1 MAFTQEPFAQATTDW
16 DLERLY
22 TDLASAKQKV
32 APHKKKGLTD
42 VEKLHLRG
50 LLCGY
55 SPSEIASQLIKTAK
69 GVEVDLSNTLYRY
82 AETLTGR
89 PLNTLENWR
98 NIVDWLEVGGYR
110 QEVSPGSKG
119 EGRSSPQNPNFTD
132 WGEAPDVCVFY
143 GRRSELATLRQW
155 IVDQRCRLV
164 ALLGMGGIGKTALS
178 VRLSEQIQGE
188 FEYVIWRSLRHA
200 PPIGDLLTNLIEFFS
215 FHQESKPDL
224 SQLIDYLRRHRCL
237 VVLDEPEAIFQPGNP
252 VGYYREGFEGYGELL
267 RRVGVE
273 RHNSCFVLASREKPK
288 EIASLEGDKLPVRS
302 LILSSLKE
310 AAQDILKE
318 KGLFYQEEKWKIL
331 IQIYGGNPLSLRVV
345 STTIKDL
352 FGGSVTDFLNQSTI
366 IVPGD
371 IRQLLEQQFARL
383 SDLEKQIMYQL
394 AIHLVPISLSQLVED
409 ISLIKSKS
417 ELIEAVESLGQR
429 SLIEKITVASE
440 VLFTLQPVVMKY
452 VKRIYPEGLSV
463 SPG

>member
-1 MAFTQEPFAQATTDW
+1 MAFTQEPFAQAATDW

-32 APHKKKGLTD
+32 APHKKKGLTE

-55 SPSEIASQLIKTAK
+55 SPTEIASRLIKTAK

-82 AETLTGR
+82 AETLTNR
-89 PLNTLENWR
+89 RLNTLENWR
-98 NIVDWLEVGGYR
+98 DIVDWLEVRGYR
-110 QEVSPGSKG
+110 QEASLGSKG
-119 EGRSSPQNPNFTD
+119 VGKSSSSIQNPKFTD

-143 GRRSELATLRQW
+143 GRTEELATLKQW
-155 IVDQRCRLV
+155 IVNEHCRLV

-178 VRLSEQIQGE
+178 VRLAEQIQDE

-200 PPIGDLLTNLIEFFS
+200 PPIEDLLTNLIEFFS
-215 FHQESKPDL
+215 NQQENKPNL
-224 SQLIDYLRRHRCL
+224 SRLIDYLRKHRCL
-237 VVLDEPEAIFQPGNP
+237 LVLDEPETIFRPGNP
-252 VGYYREGFEGYGELL
+252 VGHYREGFEGYGELL

-273 RHNSCFVLASREKPK
+273 RHNSCLVLTSREKPK
-288 EIASLEGDKLPVRS
+288 EIASLEGDRQPVRS
-302 LILSSLKE
+302 LTLSSLKE
-310 AAQDILKE
+310 AAQDILQE
-318 KGLFYQEEKWKIL
+318 KGLFYEKEKWRIL
-331 IQIYGGNPLSLRVV
+331 IQIYGGNPLALRVV

-352 FGGSVTDFLNQSTI
+352 FGGSVTDFLKQSTI

-371 IRQLLEQQFARL
+371 IRQLLDQQLARL
-383 SDLEKQIMYQL
+383 SDLEKKIMQQL
-394 AIHLVPISLSQLVED
+394 AIHPIPISLSQLTED

-417 ELIEAVESLGQR
+417 ELIEAMESLSQR
-429 SLIEKITVASE
+429 SLIERSTVASE

-452 VKRIYPEGLSV
+452 VKRIYPVG
-463 SPG
+463 